1 MNGILKKQLF
11 AFNLIWMLRIDSK
24 MMSHKKIAAE
34 LVVNEITKRVWGKKK
49 KSIKIWQDSALS

>member
-11 AFNLIWMLRIDSK
+11 AFNLIRMLRIDSK

-49 KSIKIWQDSALS
+49 YP